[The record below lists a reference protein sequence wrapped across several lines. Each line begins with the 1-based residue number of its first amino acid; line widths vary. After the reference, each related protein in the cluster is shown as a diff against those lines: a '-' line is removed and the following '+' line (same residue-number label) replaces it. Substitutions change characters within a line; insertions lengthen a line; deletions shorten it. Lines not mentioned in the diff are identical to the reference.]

1 MDAQLRLIPRS
12 EARRADAR
20 PGTDR
25 RPSAATTDPTEA
37 PAQWRIDD
45 TARERGRAGISRAR
59 QALAGRPPAPPGRP
73 PHHRRLTVRQ
83 PLGATRRPDLGSCHA

>member
-25 RPSAATTDPTEA
+25 RPSAPTDPAEA

-45 TARERGRAGISRAR
+45 HARERGRAGITRAR
-59 QALAGRPPAPPGRP
+59 QALEAA
-73 PHHRRLTVRQ
+73 
-83 PLGATRRPDLGSCHA
+83 RRPLPGDRHITAA

>member
-25 RPSAATTDPTEA
+25 RPSEATTDPTEA

-59 QALAGRPPAPPGRP
+59 QALQAA
-73 PHHRRLTVRQ
+73 RQ
-83 PLGATRRPDLGSCHA
+83 PLPGERHITAA